1 MTPTFGLYLPQVRRS
16 FAQLATLAEA
26 AEDLGFEAVW
36 FMDHLALPG
45 VPGGAL
51 EGWTV
56 ATAIAARTSAVRV
69 GHLVLCESFRNPVL
83 LGRMAVTLD
92 QISGGRL
99 NLGLGWGSSPSEL
112 TGLGFTADPPRVRR
126 ARLAELLDVL
136 GLVVGGRPVDHA
148 GEFFTVRDPQGGP
161 AAVQSRIPLT
171 IGGVGEGTM
180 ALARERADWWNC
192 WAPDTAR
199 LGELIPRTGTARV
212 SANYEIAFSH
222 RADVPDFVLTG
233 PPRELARRLCADRDL
248 GVRHFV
254 VQMVD
259 PAGGVRDLRRFMKE
273 VAPAVTGG

>member
-1 MTPTFGLYLPQVRRS
+1 MKPTFGLYLPQVRRS
-16 FAQLATLAEA
+16 FAELATLAEA

-56 ATAIAARTSAVRV
+56 ATAIAARTSVVRV

-112 TGLGFTADPPRVRR
+112 TGLGFTPDPPGVRR

-136 GLVVGGRPVDHA
+136 DLVVGGRPVDHA
-148 GEFFTVRDPQGGP
+148 GAFFTVRDPQGGP
-161 AAVQSRIPLT
+161 AAVQPRIPLT
-171 IGGVGEGTM
+171 IGGVGKGTM

-199 LGELIPRTGTARV
+199 LGELIPQAGPARV

-222 RADVPDFVLTG
+222 RADVPGFVLTG
-233 PPRELARRLCADRDL
+233 PPRDLARRLCADRDL

-259 PAGGVRDLRRFMKE
+259 PAGGVGDLRRFMNE